1 MEAVDPDTLMVTAGN
16 SQAISHAALAF
27 AKTNKCV
34 FVETPTYFLAHEIFH
49 ELGLDVEEVH
59 MGESGI
65 DVRGVL
71 SFVCLFV
78 CLLVCLLVCLC
89 NTRAESWW
97 LLLTV
102 LFRCFCSWTH

>member
-78 CLLVCLLVCLC
+78 GVFVGVSVQHSCRVVV
-89 NTRAESWW
+89 AAADS
-97 LLLTV
+97 V
-102 LFRCFCSWTH
+102 VPLFL